1 MPKWQRAVNSL
12 LTFARSLYDQF
23 QLVDGRGDF
32 EPSLHEPDHKLTRA
46 QFLNLLV
53 YLGLLEPELRGQGNE
68 PGLEALS
75 RLGDEV
81 GRMALEEAT
90 DLFKKRSMHAAARA
104 SSASRFRQAAI
115 NGDEAKEAIKKGLM
129 TRDEFEACLAVIVKL
144 LHDKKSA
151 NQDDPF
157 RPLTPPPKRSA
168 ARKMRQSAKPHAVGA
183 QGGAEGVDHQDSAAS
198 GVTCEREG
206 SLLSPRATTA
216 AASVAGGGHGR
227 NRGGPVNFRSV
238 IKTPVGRFVRISSRR
253 ADTERSSLAR
263 RISQQLLVLP
273 SASTLSP
280 GAEQGL
286 DEGAPEQHRAHT
298 ARPSLGSHGG
308 FHAQDRKA
316 RASAPAS
323 ARDTLPKLSAQHFG
337 NLLHVAPES
346 CSKDLQEM
354 AAGKCL
360 LLEPKPAGF
369 GRAELT

>member
-81 GRMALEEAT
+81 GRIALEEAT

-104 SSASRFRQAAI
+104 SSASRFRSATI
-115 NGDEAKEAIKKGLM
+115 NGDEAKEATKKGLM

-183 QGGAEGVDHQDSAAS
+183 QGSAEEVDHQDSAAS
-198 GVTCEREG
+198 GGACDG
-206 SLLSPRATTA
+206 PLLSPRATTA
-216 AASVAGGGHGR
+216 AAASIDGGGHGR
-227 NRGGPVNFRSV
+227 NSRAGPLNFRSV

-316 RASAPAS
+316 GASAPAS
-323 ARDTLPKLSAQHFG
+323 ARDTLPKLSAEHFG

-360 LLEPKPAGF
+360 LLDPKPAGF